1 MPLSEHNIE
10 RLNHAKKLCI
20 RGIKRFLTFILSH
33 VGLTL
38 AVAAY
43 GMLGGII
50 FMNLEAPFEN
60 DQRLQAV
67 KAREELTKRFLQLA
81 DNVDV
86 SNNKSDWSKKA
97 EVMLLDFQE
106 EMYRLTKESGWDG
119 MGVGD
124 ESKWSFAG
132 ALLYAVT
139 VITTIGYGHI
149 APKTGWG
156 RLVTILYAMLG
167 IPLTLLCLR
176 NIGSLLS
183 SCVRLIYKYTC
194 IKVVE
199 QYKKC
204 RRRMYN
210 SRRLKY
216 LKVMAARQGLD
227 IKLLEGRPEIVIEE
241 VEDDD
246 EPNDTE
252 CESRSPTPTPSQ
264 QTLDIAEL
272 KTFASLTDM
281 NDLPEESS
289 DQEVRVP
296 LTLTF
301 LMLTG
306 YIVGG
311 AIMFGLWEKDWDYL
325 IGSYF
330 CFITLSTIGFGDF
343 VPGTSLDSWSSQEK
357 NIICSVY
364 LLFGMAIMAMC
375 FHLVQE
381 EVKLKCRR
389 LAEKVGLFVAEKNKS
404 MDDA

>member
-1 MPLSEHNIE
+1 
-10 RLNHAKKLCI
+10 
-20 RGIKRFLTFILSH
+20 
-33 VGLTL
+33 
-38 AVAAY
+38 
-43 GMLGGII
+43 
-50 FMNLEAPFEN
+50 MNLEAPFEN
-60 DQRLQAV
+60 DQRLQAL
-67 KAREELTKRFLQLA
+67 KARDELTKRFLQLA
-81 DNVDV
+81 DDVDV
-86 SNNKSDWSKKA
+86 STNKPDWSTKA

-106 EMYRLTKESGWDG
+106 QMYRLTKESGWDG

-156 RLVTILYAMLG
+156 RLVTIVYAMLG

-183 SCVRLIYKYTC
+183 SCVRLIYKCT
-194 IKVVE
+194 
-199 QYKKC
+199 
-204 RRRMYN
+204 
-210 SRRLKY
+210 
-216 LKVMAARQGLD
+216 
-227 IKLLEGRPEIVIEE
+227 
-241 VEDDD
+241 
-246 EPNDTE
+246 
-252 CESRSPTPTPSQ
+252 
-264 QTLDIAEL
+264 
-272 KTFASLTDM
+272 
-281 NDLPEESS
+281 
-289 DQEVRVP
+289 

-330 CFITLSTIGFGDF
+330 CFITLSTIGFGDI
-343 VPGTSLDSWSSQEK
+343 VPGTSLDSWRSQEK

-389 LAEKVGLFVAEKNKS
+389 LAEKVGLFVADKN
-404 MDDA
+404 